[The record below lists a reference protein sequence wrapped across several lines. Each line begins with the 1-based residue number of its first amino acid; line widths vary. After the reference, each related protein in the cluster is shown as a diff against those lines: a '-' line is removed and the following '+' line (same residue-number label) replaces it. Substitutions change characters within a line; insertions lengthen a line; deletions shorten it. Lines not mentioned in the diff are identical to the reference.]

1 MVVDQPAAWQNY
13 LERACTRVQVGSS
26 LEVRG
31 TLTRLAGLVLETSGL
46 RIPVGS
52 QCLVSMPAQAPVLAE
67 VVGFSQERA
76 FLMPA
81 GDVHGLSSGA
91 SVAPAAPY
99 VPVPRLGDASQDHT
113 DLGAGL
119 LRLPLGEGLLGRVV
133 DAHGNPIDRKGP
145 ITHVTA
151 MPLDRRP
158 VNPMDRAPIREPLD
172 TGVRA
177 INALLTVGRGQRIGL
192 FSGSGVGKSVLLG
205 MMARYTS
212 ADVIVVGLIGERGR
226 EVKEFIEDIL
236 GDEGRARSVVVAA
249 PADAPP
255 MLRMQ
260 GAAYATAVAESFR
273 DKGLHVL
280 LLMDSLTRYAMAQ
293 REIALAIGEPPA
305 TRGYPPSCFAKLP
318 QLVERSGNGLNGVG
332 SITAFY
338 TVLSEGDDQQDPIA
352 DAARAILDGHIVLS
366 RALAES
372 GHFPAIDVGQSA
384 SRVMHNVV
392 SRAHLEL
399 ARGFRGVSATFE
411 RGRDLVQIGAYVSGS
426 DPAMDQA
433 IQLHGPMTRFLQQ
446 DMHVGA
452 ALAESVRAMQG
463 AMEGQAP

>member
-1 MVVDQPAAWQNY
+1 MVSEQPVAWQQY

-91 SVAPAAPY
+91 SVVPAAPY
-99 VPVPRLGDASQDHT
+99 VPVPRLGDVSQDT
-113 DLGAGL
+113 ADLGAGL
-119 LRLPLGEGLLGRVV
+119 LRLPLGPGLLGRVV

-145 ITHVTA
+145 ITQVTA
-151 MPLDRRP
+151 MPLDRKP

-205 MMARYTS
+205 MMARYTT

-236 GDEGRARSVVVAA
+236 GDDGRARSVVVAA

-280 LLMDSLTRYAMAQ
+280 LLMD
-293 REIALAIGEPPA
+293 
-305 TRGYPPSCFAKLP
+305 
-318 QLVERSGNGLNGVG
+318 
-332 SITAFY
+332 
-338 TVLSEGDDQQDPIA
+338 
-352 DAARAILDGHIVLS
+352 
-366 RALAES
+366 
-372 GHFPAIDVGQSA
+372 
-384 SRVMHNVV
+384 
-392 SRAHLEL
+392 
-399 ARGFRGVSATFE
+399 
-411 RGRDLVQIGAYVSGS
+411 
-426 DPAMDQA
+426 
-433 IQLHGPMTRFLQQ
+433 
-446 DMHVGA
+446 
-452 ALAESVRAMQG
+452 
-463 AMEGQAP
+463 